1 MSDGAHDRRLH
12 SAYDGLYGQAV
23 DKQVLALLRYGAGAS
38 VPKTTHPRQSSL
50 GSYVNVLCMP
60 LTSHFFKVRRSWRGN

>member
-12 SAYDGLYGQAV
+12 SVYDGLYGQAV

-38 VPKTTHPRQSSL
+38 VPKTTHTL
-50 GSYVNVLCMP
+50 GNQA
-60 LTSHFFKVRRSWRGN
+60 

>member
-38 VPKTTHPRQSSL
+38 VPKTTHTLGNQVRELCKCFMYASDIALFQSATEL
-50 GSYVNVLCMP
+50 AG
-60 LTSHFFKVRRSWRGN
+60 